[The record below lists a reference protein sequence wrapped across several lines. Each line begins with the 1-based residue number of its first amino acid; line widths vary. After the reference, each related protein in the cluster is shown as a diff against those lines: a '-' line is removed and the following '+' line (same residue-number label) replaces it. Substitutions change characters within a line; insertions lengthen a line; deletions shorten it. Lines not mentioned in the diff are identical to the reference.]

1 MGIITK
7 EKSNFPTLLR
17 NAINCSAIENASNTE
32 DYILTDYL
40 LACLSAYETAVIRRD
55 KNRNKDKSQDKI
67 SSKQLEKEADEY
79 FNKKQKTPKK
89 ITTSSSGSLGIE

>member
-17 NAINCSAIENASNTE
+17 NAIKCSSIENASNTE
-32 DYILTDYL
+32 DYILADYL

-55 KNRNKDKSQDKI
+55 KNRNKDKSQDKN
-67 SSKQLEKEADEY
+67 SHKQLEDNES
-79 FNKKQKTPKK
+79 KTPKK